1 MKIVIKERKEKNL
14 IYLMDE
20 VSLSPLSANIVSK
33 EETKEFVTRLLNSNT
48 KINKVE
54 TKQMT
59 DLDLF

>member
-1 MKIVIKERKEKNL
+1 MKIVIKERKQANL

-20 VSLSPLSANIVSK
+20 VGLSPLSANIVSK
-33 EETKEFVTRLLNSNT
+33 EETKVFVTKLLNSNT

-54 TKQMT
+54 TMKMT

>member
-20 VSLSPLSANIVSK
+20 VSSSPLSANIVSK